1 MGRVGRDDV
10 QEKPAN
16 AKVIELSRYEDR
28 RRASTGEA
36 AGGEIVLFT
45 GVRYERIEA
54 QDRAPLREAL

>member
-1 MGRVGRDDV
+1 M